1 MDSLANYKLI
11 NLRTLLYTIEQ
22 LTLNWILLDFLDQ
35 RANMK
40 LTT

>member
-22 LTLNWILLDFLDQ
+22 LTLNWILFDFLDQ

-40 LTT
+40 LTM

>member
-22 LTLNWILLDFLDQ
+22 LTLNRILFDFLDQ

-40 LTT
+40 LTP